1 MTSMTTESEPKQ
13 PRPTWFQV
21 KRKLPFLLKF
31 GTPDDAVALAK
42 LIDPNVSEEQQKY
55 IIKLFLDAKRESGHS
70 Q

>member
-1 MTSMTTESEPKQ
+1 MTTESEPKK

-21 KRKLPFLLKF
+21 KRKLPFLIKF

-55 IIKLFLDAKRESGHS
+55 IIKLFLDAKRELGHS